1 MSAAQPPV
9 QPDGAPIAPI
19 VLQRAAEWMA
29 RLWSDDVS
37 AADTAACAAWR
48 AAHPEHERAWARL
61 QRFAQQFEALPRE
74 VARGALAPAP
84 VLAMRIAGRRRA
96 LQLLGLIAA
105 GGGTALL
112 ALETSLWQRATSD
125 YRTAVGETRAIVLS
139 DSTKLVLDTA
149 SAIDVRYS
157 NSERRIVLRAGAIL
171 VTNTH
176 ESAARYRPLLVETT
190 QGTATA
196 LGTRFSV
203 RSNDGI
209 SRVAVFEGA
218 VALQPAHAE
227 ARTLHLQAGQG
238 AGYTRH
244 AVLEVA
250 SVNDSAA
257 AWAHGSLVAERMRLD
272 ELLAELGRYR
282 HGVLR
287 CDEAIAGMRVTGVFS
302 LRDTER
308 SLANLAL
315 SLQVQL
321 RYRTRYWVSVGPR
334 RAA

>member
-1 MSAAQPPV
+1 MNLQSDTP
-9 QPDGAPIAPI
+9 PIAPA

-29 RLWSDDVS
+29 RLWAEDAS
-37 AADTAACAAWR
+37 AADADACAAWR

-61 QRFAQQFEALPRE
+61 QRFARQFEALPRE

-84 VLAMRIAGRRRA
+84 ALAGHAAGRRRA

-112 ALETSLWQRATSD
+112 GQETATWQRAASD
-125 YRTAVGETRAIVLS
+125 YRTAVGETRAVVLA
-139 DSTKLVLDTA
+139 DGTQLVLDTA

-157 NSERRIVLRAGAIL
+157 PGERRIVLRAGAIL
-171 VTNTH
+171 VSSAH
-176 ESAARYRPLLVETT
+176 EATSTYRPLLVATPH
-190 QGTATA
+190 GTATA

-203 RSNDGI
+203 RLDDDASK
-209 SRVAVFEGA
+209 VAVFQGA
-218 VALQPAHAE
+218 VALQPSQDSAAPV
-227 ARTLHLQAGQG
+227 HLQAGRR

-244 AVLEVA
+244 AVQDIGKVE
-250 SVNDSAA
+250 DSAA
-257 AWAHGSLVAERMRLD
+257 AWANGSLVAERMPLG

-287 CDEAIAGMRVTGVFS
+287 CDESIAGLRVTGVYS
-302 LRDTER
+302 LRDTDR

-315 SLQVQL
+315 SLPVRL
-321 RYRTRYWVSVGPR
+321 SYRTRYWVSVGPR
-334 RAA
+334 QAS